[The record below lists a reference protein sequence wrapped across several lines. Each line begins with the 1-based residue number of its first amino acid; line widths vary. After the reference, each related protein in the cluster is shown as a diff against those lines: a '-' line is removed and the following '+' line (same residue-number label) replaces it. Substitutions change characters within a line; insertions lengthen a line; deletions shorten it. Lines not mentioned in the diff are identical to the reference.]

1 MDWATWAASKGV
13 DGACEAAEFLREQA
27 PEMPQPAANPRLS
40 KEAAAREAGLSTP
53 LPDNAGARM
62 MTHMAWTEGQPLG
75 SRSNSWAL
83 LEPLRPDTSRCGGQ
97 LHGIGYV
104 GEGD

>member
-1 MDWATWAASKGV
+1 MA
-13 DGACEAAEFLREQA
+13 
-27 PEMPQPAANPRLS
+27 
-40 KEAAAREAGLSTP
+40 
-53 LPDNAGARM
+53 DNVGARIM
-62 MTHMAWTEGQPLG
+62 RIHMGWEDGQPLG
-75 SRSNSWAL
+75 PRGAPGAL